1 MDNKELNLSS
11 PWMIFYH
18 ELETLFSGDEQI
30 KMEFDNNDVVTSIYV
45 DDAEKA
51 DALEKILPHNV
62 DFGNVT
68 MGIEVIPANGEKTKA
83 IDLFKK
89 AFKGN
94 KAVGMVDT
102 VKTPHGSDVNF
113 VAFKPDV
120 CQYFADNL
128 CSIWGLETCLYE
140 DIAMDVFS
148 EWMNEIHFCTEPI
161 EKD

>member
-18 ELETLFSGDEQI
+18 ELEALFSGDEQI
-30 KMEFDNNDVVTSIYV
+30 KMEFDNDDVVASLYV
-45 DDAEKA
+45 DDTEKA
-51 DALEKILPHNV
+51 DALDRILPYRV

-68 MGIEVIPANGEKTKA
+68 MTIEVIPANGEKTKA

-94 KAVGMVDT
+94 KTVSMVDT
-102 VKTPHGSDVNF
+102 VKTPHGSDVDF

-120 CQYFADNL
+120 CQYFSDNL
-128 CSIWGLETCLYE
+128 CSVWGLETCLYE
-140 DIAMDVFS
+140 DIAMDVFND
-148 EWMNEIHFCTEPI
+148 WLNEIHFCTEPI

>member
-18 ELETLFSGDEQI
+18 ELEILFSKDKQI
-30 KMEFDNNDVVTSIYV
+30 KMTFDNDAVVAKLYV
-45 DDAEKA
+45 DDSEKA
-51 DALEKILPHNV
+51 DALERILPYKV

-68 MGIEVIPANGEKTKA
+68 MFIEVNPPNGEKTKT
-83 IDLFKK
+83 IDWFKK
-89 AFKGN
+89 AFNGN
-94 KAVGMVDT
+94 EAVYLVDT
-102 VKTPHGSDVNF
+102 AKTPHGSDVNF

-140 DIAMDVFS
+140 DVAIDVFS
-148 EWMNEIHFCTEPI
+148 NWLNEIHFCTEPI